1 MHKPSNAI
9 LSLVC
14 AIALVW
20 LAPGPARAVEY
31 RLADDPQFRLADDPQ
46 YRMAS
51 NLQDR
56 VVVDSRYPMA
66 RRVNP
71 PAAGSSRR
79 QAAPGK
85 QTVPPAVA
93 ARASR
98 YRAAVRATAQAEGV
112 EPELIHAVIT
122 AESGYD
128 PSARSH
134 KGAVGL
140 MQLMPGTAAQYGV
153 TNARDPTQN
162 LNAGARHLR
171 YLLDKF
177 DNDMALALAA
187 YNAGEQAVSLH
198 GNRIPPYPETR
209 AYVQR
214 VLAYYHQHL
223 LSTLLPRSL

>member
-1 MHKPSNAI
+1 MA
-9 LSLVC
+9 
-14 AIALVW
+14 
-20 LAPGPARAVEY
+20 
-31 RLADDPQFRLADDPQ
+31 ADYRLADDPQ
-46 YRMAS
+46 YRLS
-51 NLQDR
+51 SELQDR
-56 VVVDSRYPMA
+56 VVDDSRYRMA
-66 RRVNP
+66 RRVKP
-71 PAAGSSRR
+71 PAAGSSRIHVP
-79 QAAPGK
+79 PGK
-85 QTVPPAVA
+85 QTILPAVA
-93 ARASR
+93 ARAAR
-98 YRAAVRATAQAEGV
+98 YRAAVKATAQAEGI

-128 PSARSH
+128 PSARSQ

-140 MQLMPGTAAQYGV
+140 MQLMPSTAAQYGA
-153 TNARDPTQN
+153 TNPSDPAQN